1 MLNEKQVTDNKRF
14 LKIVEPVLLNKV
26 QSSERI
32 NLGEERD
39 SLITNCGEVAREL
52 KQYIMLLTS
61 AFLGPSSK
69 K

>member
-52 KQYIMLLTS
+52 K
-61 AFLGPSSK
+61 
-69 K
+69 